1 MEDKGVVV
9 VSSQSDVD
17 LNIEKFA
24 ENLLQEKELENV
36 DRRTRDIMRAEL
48 VDRLEKVTNRV
59 LVDAIPEDK
68 LPAFEQL
75 IDKGADPDEL
85 RAFVQ
90 ENVPEIENKLID
102 AYFDFR
108 RLYLGL

>member
-1 MEDKGVVV
+1 MEDQSVVV

-36 DRRTRDIMRAEL
+36 DLRTRDIMRDEL

-59 LVDAIPEDK
+59 LVDAIPEGK
-68 LPAFEQL
+68 LSEFEVL
-75 IDKGADPDEL
+75 IDKGANADEL

>member
-1 MEDKGVVV
+1 MEDQGVVV
-9 VSSQSDVD
+9 VSNQSDVD

-36 DRRTRDIMRAEL
+36 DRRTRDIMRDEL

-59 LVDAIPEDK
+59 LVDAIPEGK
-68 LPAFEQL
+68 LPEFEVL
-75 IDKGADPDEL
+75 IDKGANADEL